1 MGSSFSM
8 IGGGTSPEDTCVIC
22 TESGA
27 DQDTGVEQVQ
37 ICPNGHYAH
46 VDCITP
52 WYVRSDTCPECR
64 VDVQNFPLWRDIN
77 PAPAPAPVRVIPRVN
92 ILRDFDNNEYD
103 DDSQEDERD
112 YDFNNIETRTNAK
125 RRFDQMREQNDYDL
139 ALDYFDS
146 DEGSAYLQYLLNQ
159 DAAKLDEFINVD
171 GEDPEN
177 ILYHSLIYNIVVE
190 RAFEVAEALVDYARG
205 RYNLVGMSGPVINL
219 FYDSV
224 EEYRDIVDWLFMHGF
239 RPGFWFLVNTS
250 NIESFNWYLDN
261 IRPRRDDPR
270 MLELYNDKVAD
281 LEEGYGVDPTVEED
295 PIYEVLNE
303 YMFNQGD
310 TDLQQQGGGMWQR
323 GGFFMTCS

>member
-8 IGGGTSPEDTCVIC
+8 DGGGMSPEDTCAIC

-52 WYVRSDTCPECR
+52 WYAQADKCPECR
-64 VDVQNFPLWRDIN
+64 VDVQNFPLWREIN
-77 PAPAPAPVRVIPRVN
+77 PIEPAPAPVRVIPRVN
-92 ILRDFDNNEYD
+92 ILRDFDN
-103 DDSQEDERD
+103 
-112 YDFNNIETRTNAK
+112 IETRTNAK
-125 RRFDQMREQNDYDL
+125 RRFDQILEQNDYNSSWY
-139 ALDYFDS
+139 YFIS

-219 FYDSV
+219 FYDLLLTFFNL
-224 EEYRDIVDWLFMHGF
+224 LFE
-239 RPGFWFLVNTS
+239 N
-250 NIESFNWYLDN
+250 
-261 IRPRRDDPR
+261 
-270 MLELYNDKVAD
+270 LYV
-281 LEEGYGVDPTVEED
+281 
-295 PIYEVLNE
+295 
-303 YMFNQGD
+303 
-310 TDLQQQGGGMWQR
+310 
-323 GGFFMTCS
+323 